1 MFDDFLKF
9 LRSLRKEK
17 KTGITATDQAEKKLQ
32 EAADQFTK
40 KTDLGEVTGKF
51 DETTKPGEFKKSKE
65 KIEWVNLVMTLYVN
79 SFLIMVLI
87 TPCRF
92 QSLKT
97 CVLTKDKAL
106 MTYWNDKESYKE

>member
-9 LRSLRKEK
+9 LKNLRKEK

-40 KTDLGEVTGKF
+40 KTDLGEATGKF

-65 KIEWVNLVMTLYVN
+65 KRVKNQHLHFQHDLVVA
-79 SFLIMVLI
+79 F
-87 TPCRF
+87 
-92 QSLKT
+92 
-97 CVLTKDKAL
+97 
-106 MTYWNDKESYKE
+106 